1 MPQPNE
7 TLAALNTKHA
17 IPKIAQIAEPFPNMQ
32 AVRIT
37 TGSCNATMHLHGA
50 HITSW
55 RPAGSEEIIFVSSKA
70 RYVDGQAIRG
80 GIPICFP
87 WFRGKSDDPK
97 APAHGFVRTKSWNLE
112 SIKSQGEDV
121 AVTMSTG
128 SDDATKKWW
137 PHEFRASLRVT
148 FGRTLKLEFTV
159 ENAGTS
165 EARYEEAL
173 HTYYLVGDIA
183 SARVQ
188 GLDGASYLDN
198 TDSNR
203 EKKQVGEVGIS
214 KATDSAYVN
223 NESELEVID
232 PVLRR
237 RIHIRK
243 ENSQTTVIWN
253 PWKEA
258 AEKMSDMGADEWKK
272 MLCVEGAN
280 ILSNAIKLNA
290 GENHTTTVT
299 MSVEEI

>member
-1 MPQPNE
+1 MPQPNG
-7 TLAALNTKHA
+7 TLAALNAQYA
-17 IPKIAQIAEPFPNMQ
+17 IPGIAQIVEPFPNLP

-37 TGSCNATMHLHGA
+37 TSSCAATMHLHGA

-87 WFRGKSDDPK
+87 WFRGKGDDPQ
-97 APAHGFVRTKSWNLE
+97 APAHGLVRTRSWKLG
-112 SIKSQGEDV
+112 SIKRQGSDV
-121 AVTMSTG
+121 TVAMSTS

-137 PHEFRASLRVT
+137 PHEFRAELRVT
-148 FGRTLKLEFTV
+148 FGRDLKLEFAV
-159 ENAGTS
+159 ENAGS
-165 EARYEEAL
+165 NECRYEEAL

-183 SARVQ
+183 AARVH

-198 TDSNR
+198 TDGNR
-203 EKKQVGEVGIS
+203 EKKQAGDVRVGQ
-214 KATDSAYVN
+214 ATDSAYVN
-223 NESELEVID
+223 SESALEVMD
-232 PVLRR
+232 PALQR

-243 ENSQTTVIWN
+243 ENSRTTVIWN

-258 AEKMSDMGADEWKK
+258 AENMSDMGADEWKK

-280 ILSNAIKLNA
+280 ILGNAITLHA
-290 GENHTTTVT
+290 GEQHTTTVT
-299 MSVEEI
+299 MTVEHL

>member
-1 MPQPNE
+1 MPQPTG
-7 TLAALNTKHA
+7 TLAALNAQYA
-17 IPKIAQIAEPFPNMQ
+17 IPGIAQIVEPFPNLP

-37 TGSCNATMHLHGA
+37 TSSCAATMHLHGA

-87 WFRGKSDDPK
+87 WFRGKGDDPQ
-97 APAHGFVRTKSWNLE
+97 APAHGLVRTRSWKLG
-112 SIKSQGEDV
+112 SIKRQGPDV
-121 AVTMSTG
+121 TVAMSTS

-137 PHEFRASLRVT
+137 PHEFRAELRVT
-148 FGRTLKLEFTV
+148 FGRDLKLEFAV
-159 ENAGTS
+159 ENAGGN
-165 EARYEEAL
+165 ECRYEEAL

-183 SARVQ
+183 AARVH

-198 TDSNR
+198 TDGNR
-203 EKKQVGEVGIS
+203 EKKQAGDVRVGQ
-214 KATDSAYVN
+214 ATDSAYVN
-223 NESELEVID
+223 SESALEVMD
-232 PVLRR
+232 PALQR

-243 ENSQTTVIWN
+243 ENSRTTVIWN

-280 ILSNAIKLNA
+280 ILGNAITLHA
-290 GENHTTTVT
+290 GEQHTTTVT
-299 MSVEEI
+299 MTVEHL